1 MQFIQQDCIDNSD
14 DESAEKPDET
24 TATATATAPK
34 KKRAKKQPI
43 LEYSDEHGVRKELP
57 LKMTNW
63 YLSFIG
69 CDLCRTDR
77 RKAKN
82 FRRRF
87 RLPYDKYLELLQ
99 KVKANTIFESHMGT
113 SGKNQTKAK
122 PIELLVLGSL
132 RYLGRGW
139 TFDVLEENTG
149 IGEEMFRQFFHKF
162 IEFGSTVLHDEFVI
176 TPSKSNPHTSTHQ
189 REFNKAGCHGAIGS
203 TDAVHVTLK
212 KVQRT
217 VRNAHLGWKLLHT
230 ARTYNVTVNRRRRIL
245 SLGGMTKH

>member
-1 MQFIQQDCIDNSD
+1 MGNYPTTNQTFFPDRAIMEREDAAFDESMQFIRQECIDNSD

-34 KKRAKKQPI
+34 RKRAKKQPI

-57 LKMTNW
+57 PERTNW
-63 YLSFIG
+63 YLSYVG

-77 RKAKN
+77 RKAKK

-132 RYLGRGW
+132 RYLGQGW
-139 TFDVLEENTG
+139 TFDDLEENTG
-149 IGEEMFRQFFHKF
+149 LVKRRSA
-162 IEFGSTVLHDEFVI
+162 GS
-176 TPSKSNPHTSTHQ
+176 STS
-189 REFNKAGCHGAIGS
+189 
-203 TDAVHVTLK
+203 L
-212 KVQRT
+212 
-217 VRNAHLGWKLLHT
+217 
-230 ARTYNVTVNRRRRIL
+230 L
-245 SLGGMTKH
+245 SLAALYHMMSLSSHPVRVTHIIPRLTSMNSIKQDVTEQLDLQMPSM